1 MKDLEGGALGQHKT
15 YEMQLM
21 VTMGTYF
28 KK

>member
-1 MKDLEGGALGQHKT
+1 MKDLEEGALGQHQT
-15 YEMQLM
+15 YETQLM